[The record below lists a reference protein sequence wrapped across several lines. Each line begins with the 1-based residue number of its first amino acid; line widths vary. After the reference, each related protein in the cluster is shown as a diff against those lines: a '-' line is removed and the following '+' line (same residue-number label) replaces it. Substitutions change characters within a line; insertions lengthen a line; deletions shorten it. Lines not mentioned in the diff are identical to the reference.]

1 MLGSLHCQLNTPK
14 SANDMRCCAGCGFVQ
29 VWRDRVSVQHPDASD
44 AAVGTRQAC
53 ELVESFFKRQAR
65 EALLEFLDGTQER
78 VVEVM
83 DSGES
88 GERALDALV
97 LQSQEPPRSQRASA
111 ALRARSVLTAAAGR
125 RAAAAAPRRAFHRP
139 GQIPGRGG
147 GPRGRARA
155 LRKAVRRCTSAPPPT
170 PPPPARTGR
179 ARAGL
184 PRPRRHPQRR
194 RPPPPLPPVL
204 TGQASSLPRTN
215 WTRRPPVAVSAR
227 AR

>member
-170 PPPPARTGR
+170 PHPPHEPDAPVQDSP
-179 ARAGL
+179 ARAGI
-184 PRPRRHPQRR
+184 PSGVA
-194 RPPPPLPPVL
+194 PPPPP
-204 TGQASSLPRTN
+204 SRTN
-215 WTRRPPVAVSAR
+215 WTSLVPPPY
-227 AR
+227 